1 MAALEII
8 YEDDHLV
15 VVNKPAGLLTV
26 ADRFQHESV
35 HLQSLLRKKYGEIF
49 TVHRLDKDTSGLV
62 IFAKDAEVHR
72 LLSLAFEQRDV
83 NKIYLALADGQLED
97 EGAIDEP
104 LALSDT
110 RPGTMKVYRK
120 GKPSLTTFKTLER
133 YEWFNVLEV
142 TLHTGR
148 MHQIRV
154 HLAFIGHPLFVD
166 PVYGRRA
173 EFYLSEWKGRK
184 YRIGKKSHEERP
196 LMSRLSLHAW
206 KLDLIHPVTGVPM
219 HFEAPIPKDIR
230 ALMNQGKRI
239 DNI

>member
-1 MAALEII
+1 MEKFL
-8 YEDDHLV
+8 
-15 VVNKPAGLLTV
+15 
-26 ADRFQHESV
+26 RFTGWIKIPV
-35 HLQSLLRKKYGEIF
+35 GWLFLQKMQRY
-49 TVHRLDKDTSGLV
+49 RP
-62 IFAKDAEVHR
+62 
-72 LLSLAFEQRDV
+72 LSLAFEQRDV
-83 NKIYLALADGQLED
+83 NKIDPALADGQLED

-104 LALSDT
+104 LALFYT

-120 GKPSLTTFKTLER
+120 GKPSSTTFKTLER

-154 HLAFIGHPLFVD
+154 HLAFIGHPLFID
-166 PVYGRRA
+166 PVYGRRPNH
-173 EFYLSEWKGRK
+173 LSEWKGRK

-230 ALMNQGKRI
+230 ALMNQGKRDPQYLAI
-239 DNI
+239 LLTGFYNILII